1 MRLLLL
7 VICLAVLPAFGEDSK
22 VTSLIVQGDAE
33 EKLRH
38 TKAAL
43 AALHQAEQLEPNNVG
58 VLLRLAKQYS
68 DLVSDTKNATVAEQ
82 NAQKSL
88 EYSKRAVA
96 LDPNSAKAHLSV
108 AVGYGKLTDFVGN
121 KTKIEYS
128 KVIKE
133 STEKSISLDGT
144 DDFAWHVLGRWHF
157 GVANVGA
164 VLKALARVVYG
175 GLPPASNEEA
185 ARCLKKATELAPQKI
200 FHHAALARV
209 YKAMGKQELAAKE
222 WQSVVSLPALDS
234 EDEQEKREAQ
244 QALASR

>member
-1 MRLLLL
+1 VRLLLL
-7 VICLAVLPAFGEDSK
+7 VFWLAVLPAFAEDPR
-22 VTSLIVQGDAE
+22 VTSLISQGDSE

-43 AALHQAEQLEPNNVG
+43 TALQQAEQLEPNNVG
-58 VLLRLAKQYS
+58 VLLRIAKQYS
-68 DLVSDTKNATVAEQ
+68 DLTSDAKSPAVAEQ
-82 NAQKSL
+82 AALKSL

-96 LDPNSAKAHLSV
+96 LDPTSAKAHLSV
-108 AVGYGKLTDFVGN
+108 AVGYGKLTDFVSN

-128 KVIKE
+128 KSIKE
-133 STEKSISLDGT
+133 FTEKSIALDAS

-175 GLPPASNEEA
+175 GLPPATNEEA

-200 FHHAALARV
+200 IHRAALARV
-209 YKAMGKQELAAKE
+209 YKAMGKHELEVKE
-222 WQSVVSLPALDS
+222 WQSILTLPALDK